1 MIVRVVEV
9 QEVQEVQGEIVVVV
23 IAVVVVAAPII
34 IKTSPLRA
42 EASQPLPRP
51 TNHFVN
57 PRI

>member
-1 MIVRVVEV
+1 MIVRVV
-9 QEVQEVQGEIVVVV
+9 EVQEVQGEIVVVV
-23 IAVVVVAAPII
+23 IAVVVAAPII

>member
-23 IAVVVVAAPII
+23 IAVVVAAPII

>member
-9 QEVQEVQGEIVVVV
+9 QEVQEEIVVVV

-51 TNHFVN
+51 INHFVN